1 MMTQSFTDTSSVL
14 GIEIGSQNTRAVLF
28 DVVAGSYHLLA
39 CGVVHSTQKAPFFDI
54 GESVLN
60 AITQLQRITGRT
72 LMDREL
78 NLITP
83 AQRNGE
89 GVDRLFLTVSGG
101 PEFNLVTFGLLNEVS
116 LESVNRLAQST
127 YGVLKDSF
135 GINDRRAT
143 QEQMAALLAARP
155 DVVLFGG
162 GTDRGA
168 SRSIVRIAQMLALV
182 LSTLPADGRPEI
194 LYCGNRAVS
203 KSVVEILERQVKV
216 TVTEN
221 IRPTLEKEEL
231 RKAGDDLSKL
241 VMRFWAKRIE
251 GLSRISPLCTQP
263 PSLAS
268 LNYQKMMRFLGKLYD
283 PGKAVLGIDL
293 GSNSSIFTTSNASQ
307 CHFEVLPVGMGDGLE
322 RFLNNVKIADI
333 SKWLTENISEE
344 EAREYLWQKTLS
356 PGSIPADEKGIAIEL
371 AAARAILEYGMRDLK
386 RKSMLA
392 ATTFE
397 PIFAGGTTI
406 THAPTP
412 QQILL
417 TLLDG
422 IQPAGITPL
431 IIDKHGLMSILGA
444 IAHQNPLLPVQ
455 VMESSAFTNLATVIN
470 LESKLGAGATVANAR
485 LTYRSGNYL
494 DLEVKQG
501 AIGTLPLA
509 TGEVG
514 TLTFNLA
521 RRTRVEGLLAPG
533 EPFKVHGGICGVVID
548 ARGRPLPQI
557 KDIGARIENYKRWMF
572 MLGA

>member
-14 GIEIGSQNTRAVLF
+14 GIEIGAQNTRAVLF
-28 DVVAGSYHLLA
+28 DVVEGGYHLLA
-39 CGVVHSTQKAPFFDI
+39 SGVVPSTQKAPFGDI
-54 GESVLN
+54 GEGILN
-60 AITQLQRITGRT
+60 AISQLQQVTGRT

-78 NLITP
+78 NLIIPTQP
-83 AQRNGE
+83 GGE
-89 GVDRLFLTVSGG
+89 GVDRLFLTISGG
-101 PEFNLVTFGLLNEVS
+101 PEINLATFGLLNEVS
-116 LESVNRLAQST
+116 LDSVNRLAQAT

-135 GINDRRAT
+135 GINDRRSI
-143 QEQMAALLAARP
+143 QDQMAALLAAGP
-155 DVVLFGG
+155 DIILFGG
-162 GTDRGA
+162 GTNRGA

-182 LSTLPADGRPEI
+182 LSTLPMESRPEI
-194 LYCGNRAVS
+194 LFCGNRSVS
-203 KSVVEILERQVKV
+203 KTVVEILERQAKI

-231 RKAGDDLSKL
+231 RKAGDDLGKL
-241 VMRFWAKRIE
+241 VMANWAKRIE
-251 GLSRISPLCTQP
+251 GLSRISPLCTLP
-263 PSLAS
+263 PSPAS

-283 PGKAVLGIDL
+283 PSKAVLGIDL
-293 GSNSSIFTTSNASQ
+293 GSNNCTFATATAGQ
-307 CHFEVLPVGMGDGLE
+307 CHFEVLPVGIGDGLE
-322 RFLNNVKIADI
+322 RFLNRVKIADI
-333 SKWLTENISEE
+333 SKWLTESIPEE
-344 EAREYLWQKTLS
+344 EVKEYLWQKTLS
-356 PGSIPADEKGIAIEL
+356 PGSIPADDKGVVIEL
-371 AAARAILEYGMRDLK
+371 AAARAILEYGMRDL
-386 RKSMLA
+386 RRQSMLA
-392 ATTFE
+392 APTFE

-422 IQPAGITPL
+422 IQPTGISPL

-444 IAHQNPLLPVQ
+444 IAHHNPLLPVQ

-470 LESKLGAGATVANAR
+470 VESKVSAGTTVANAR
-485 LTYRSGNYL
+485 LVYHSGNYM

-514 TLTFNLA
+514 TLTLNLA
-521 RRTRVEGLLAPG
+521 RRTSVEGLLAPD

-548 ARGRPLPQI
+548 ARGRPLPFV
-557 KDIGARIENYKRWMF
+557 KDVNARNENYKRWMF